1 MSDFSIAFI
10 GAGNMASSIVGGLT
24 ASGHPAG
31 MIRAADVSAESL
43 ERLTRVAP
51 VSTGTDNAT
60 AADGADV
67 IILAVKPQV
76 MAEVCASIAPV
87 VARDRALVLTIAAG
101 VPIASY
107 QRWLH
112 TPAPVVRCM
121 PNTPS
126 LLGCGASGLFASP
139 EVSGQQRERAQAIMD
154 AVGNSVWVAHEE
166 QLHAVT
172 AVSGSGPAYFFLFM
186 ESMVDAGE
194 QLGLDRATAAALVQQ
209 TCLGAARMALESG
222 VPLDELRRRVTSLG
236 GTTEQAIA
244 SFESQDLRK
253 VVHSAL
259 VACSTRSRELSDEL
273 G

>member
-1 MSDFSIAFI
+1 MPDFSIAFI
-10 GAGNMASSIVGGLT
+10 GAGNMASSIIGGLT
-24 ASGHPAG
+24 ASGHSPET
-31 MIRAADVSAESL
+31 IRAADVSVDSL
-43 ERLTRVAP
+43 ERLARVAP
-51 VSTGTDNAT
+51 VSTGTDNAA

-87 VARDRALVLTIAAG
+87 AAQGGALVLTIAAG

-107 QRWLH
+107 QRWLEAE
-112 TPAPVVRCM
+112 TPIVRCM

-139 EVSGQQRERAQAIMD
+139 QVTAQQRERAQAIMD
-154 AVGNSVWVAHEE
+154 AVGTSVWVEREE

-194 QLGLDRATAAALVQQ
+194 QLGLDRDMAATLVRQ
-209 TCLGAARMALESG
+209 TCFGAARMALESG
-222 VPLDELRRRVTSLG
+222 VPLDELRRRVTSPK
-236 GTTEQAIA
+236 GTTERAVA
-244 SFESQDLRK
+244 SFESQDLRE
-253 VVHSAL
+253 VVHNAL
-259 VACSTRSRELSDEL
+259 LACATRSRELSDEL

>member
-10 GAGNMASSIVGGLT
+10 GAGNMASSIIGGLT
-24 ASGHPAG
+24 ASGHPAQS
-31 MIRAADVSAESL
+31 IRAADVSTESL
-43 ERLTRVAP
+43 ERLTHVAP
-51 VSTGTDNAT
+51 VATGTDNAV
-60 AADGADV
+60 AASGADV

-76 MAEVCASIAPV
+76 MANVCASIAPA
-87 VARDRALVLTIAAG
+87 VAKGDSLILTIAAG

-112 TPAPVVRCM
+112 RRVPVVRCM

-126 LLGCGASGLFASP
+126 LLGSGASGLFASP
-139 EVSGQQRERAQAIMD
+139 EVTSVQRARAQGIMD
-154 AVGNSVWVAHEE
+154 AVGTSVWVEEE
-166 QLHAVT
+166 QHLHAVT

-194 QLGLDRATAAALVQQ
+194 QLGLDRDTATALVQQ

-222 VPLDELRRRVTSLG
+222 VPLDELRQRVTSPK

-244 SFESQDLRK
+244 SFEAQGLRD
-253 VVHSAL
+253 VIHRAL
-259 VACSTRSRELSDEL
+259 AACSARSEELSDEL

>member
-1 MSDFSIAFI
+1 
-10 GAGNMASSIVGGLT
+10 MASSIIGGLT
-24 ASGHPAG
+24 ASGHPAQS
-31 MIRAADVSAESL
+31 IRAADVSTESL
-43 ERLTRVAP
+43 ERLAAVAP
-51 VSTGTDNAT
+51 VSTGTDNA
-60 AADGADV
+60 AAAAGADV

-76 MAEVCASIAPV
+76 MADVCASIAP
-87 VARDRALVLTIAAG
+87 ALAEGSPLVLSIAAG

-107 QRWLH
+107 QRWLG
-112 TPAPVVRCM
+112 TAAPVVRCM

-139 EVSGQQRERAQAIMD
+139 EVSAQQRERAQAIMD
-154 AVGNSVWVAHEE
+154 AVGTSVWVEREE

-194 QLGLDRATAAALVQQ
+194 RLGLDRETATALVQQ

-222 VPLDELRRRVTSLG
+222 VPLDELRQRVTSPK

-244 SFESQDLRK
+244 SFEAQGLRD
-253 VVHSAL
+253 VIHRAL
-259 VACSTRSRELSDEL
+259 AACSARSEELSD
-273 G
+273 